1 MAKLRR
7 EEFKI
12 NKKIIIGGIVIIL
25 IAFVLVKYVIA
36 DINGSLK
43 APEVIKI
50 TNEYLNKTYP
60 KERCAI
66 INGPNRSLSFG
77 TYDVKVKNKDNLIFT
92 IKIRDNLKLMEDLR
106 MEEYLNNE
114 FNTFLQS
121 EYKSKIQKISSTI
134 QADVVMSSKYLDRN
148 DTVYINIIDT
158 QDVAKQN
165 FAAIALRALDWI
177 NTKGY
182 NLDILYLDYMHK
194 ENGDYVY
201 SLKVDSNNCMKK
213 DLTPYIKDMTTDT
226 SK

>member
-1 MAKLRR
+1 M
-7 EEFKI
+7 
-12 NKKIIIGGIVIIL
+12 
-25 IAFVLVKYVIA
+25 IA

-60 KERCAI
+60 EEKCAI
-66 INGPNRSLSFG
+66 INGPNRSLSFR

-92 IKIRDNLKLMEDLR
+92 IKIRDNLKFMEDLR

-114 FNTFLQS
+114 FNIFLQS
-121 EYKSKIQKISSTI
+121 EYKSKIQRISGTI
-134 QADVVMSSKYLDRN
+134 QADVVINSKYIDRK

-158 QDVAKQN
+158 QDVTKQN
-165 FAAIALRALDWI
+165 FAAIALRTLDWI
-177 NTKGY
+177 NTKRY
-182 NLDILYLDYMHK
+182 NLDILYLNYMHK